1 MLVWEF
7 THVQASVH
15 PSYAITPS
23 DAKRMN
29 QNPSWFPE
37 ARLNFAQ
44 NILET
49 AYVAKNDSRTILTGI
64 REGGDEIEHVTLPQL
79 RSMVGRL
86 ANGLSRAG
94 VQKLDRVVCIGT
106 NSIST
111 FSLFLAAASLG
122 AIFSC
127 CSAEMGEKGILDRF
141 MQVKPKI
148 LFSDDWVLYNGKR
161 IYCLDK
167 ARAVAAQLKAQ
178 GILETLVVTPR
189 FGDKYPAQ
197 PHQAFQSVEVFT
209 AGVSDQLAFA
219 QLGFSHP
226 LVVVYSSGTTGQ
238 PKCLVHTLGGVL
250 LKQKLEQILCIDL
263 NRNSVYLQYTTVR
276 TVHSPGSGSLFC

>member
-7 THVQASVH
+7 TRVQAAVH
-15 PSYAITPS
+15 PSYAIAPS

-29 QNPSWFPE
+29 KNPNWFPE

-49 AYVAKNDSRTILTGI
+49 AYVAENDSRTILTGI
-64 REGGDEIEHVTLPQL
+64 REGGDEIEHVTLSHL

-94 VQKLDRVVCIGT
+94 VQQLDRVVCIGS

-111 FSLFLAAASLG
+111 FCLFLAAASIG

-127 CSAEMGEKGILDRF
+127 CSPEMGEKGILDRF
-141 MQVKPKI
+141 MQVNPKI

-167 ARAVAAQLKAQ
+167 ARAVASQLKAQ

-189 FGDKYPAQ
+189 FRDKYPAK
-197 PHQAFQSVEVFT
+197 PHQGFQSVEVFT
-209 AGVSDQLAFA
+209 TGVSDQLAFA

-263 NRNSVYLQYTTVR
+263 NRNSVYLQYSTVG
-276 TVHSPGSGSLFC
+276 TVHSAGRGPFFC